1 MKRSGLKRSSPE
13 QVRAWRARSKQL
25 RSKNRLRQTR
35 LPASTIEA
43 RRRIRARVFER
54 DQYRCQLAGL
64 AGAGECFGGLTVHHR
79 LKASQGGAYSLEN
92 LVTACAHHNGLLEAD
107 ARFAAAGIKAGL
119 VVRSW
124 QPEAETLREV
134 R

>member
-1 MKRSGLKRSSPE
+1 MKRSSLRRSSPE
-13 QVRAWRARSKQL
+13 QIGAWRARSKQL
-25 RSKNRLRQTR
+25 RSKGRLRQTG
-35 LPASTIEA
+35 LPAATVET
-43 RRRIRARVFER
+43 RREIRARVFER
-54 DQYRCQLAGL
+54 DRFRCQLAEL
-64 AGAGECFGGLTVHHR
+64 AGAGHCFGGLTPHHR

-92 LVTACAHHNGLLEAD
+92 LVTACAQHNGLLEAD
-107 ARFAAAGIKAGL
+107 AGFATAGIKAGL

>member
-1 MKRSGLKRSSPE
+1 VKRSGLKRSSPE
-13 QVRAWRARSKQL
+13 QIGAWRARSKQL
-25 RSKNRLRQTR
+25 RPKNRLRQTR
-35 LPASTIEA
+35 LPTSTA
-43 RRRIRARVFER
+43 VGRRETRAAVFER
-54 DQYRCQLAGL
+54 DRYRCQLAGL
-64 AGAGECFGGLTVHHR
+64 PGAGHCFGGLTPHHR

-107 ARFAAAGIKAGL
+107 AGFAEAGIKAGL